1 MKRTIIAL
9 LCAVVATG
17 LLASALAVANPW
29 VESTSGDIAEAIG
42 ATFGVPVGA
51 EDVAYSL
58 MPSENLAE
66 MRFTL
71 DGMEYTARIKP
82 SEEFDDISGM
92 YYEWEIE
99 EPCVIAFMQGL
110 VKRATEEGETISL
123 EEMLALPD
131 FRLECAALRCT
142 VTKVSGYELCY
153 SLACGHSVSAPRPV
167 RPGRNLWD
175 VTETFSAWLK
185 DRKQEMKITPVY
197 QQAPWGMAVKD
208 GSVSL
213 QLTFTTSARLP
224 ELPMD
229 RVRYD
234 ALYDASLSMLEEGS
248 AFITRYDD
256 TADSLMEAKL
266 PLGVPYS
273 ACRWA

>member
-9 LCAVVATG
+9 LCVVVATG
-17 LLASALAVANPW
+17 LFASALAVANPW

-42 ATFGVPVGA
+42 ATFGVPEGA

-110 VKRATEEGETISL
+110 VKRATEEGETI
-123 EEMLALPD
+123 D
-131 FRLECAALRCT
+131 
-142 VTKVSGYELCY
+142 LCLWHDAVMGLMY
-153 SLACGHSVSAPRPV
+153 SLSASGKDLDGFDITAVAGAIYAQASEVS
-167 RPGRNLWD
+167 
-175 VTETFSAWLK
+175 
-185 DRKQEMKITPVY
+185 
-197 QQAPWGMAVKD
+197 
-208 GSVSL
+208 
-213 QLTFTTSARLP
+213 
-224 ELPMD
+224 
-229 RVRYD
+229 
-234 ALYDASLSMLEEGS
+234 
-248 AFITRYDD
+248 
-256 TADSLMEAKL
+256 
-266 PLGVPYS
+266 
-273 ACRWA
+273 

>member
-42 ATFGVPVGA
+42 ATFGVPEGA

-110 VKRATEEGETISL
+110 VKRATEEGETI
-123 EEMLALPD
+123 D
-131 FRLECAALRCT
+131 
-142 VTKVSGYELCY
+142 LCLWHDAVMGLMY
-153 SLACGHSVSAPRPV
+153 SLS
-167 RPGRNLWD
+167 D
-175 VTETFSAWLK
+175 YTTEPNA
-185 DRKQEMKITPVY
+185 
-197 QQAPWGMAVKD
+197 
-208 GSVSL
+208 
-213 QLTFTTSARLP
+213 
-224 ELPMD
+224 
-229 RVRYD
+229 
-234 ALYDASLSMLEEGS
+234 ASLAEV
-248 AFITRYDD
+248 
-256 TADSLMEAKL
+256 AKAVYA
-266 PLGVPYS
+266 PMQGDN
-273 ACRWA
+273 